1 MHQAPQQRRTS
12 ASPFG
17 LRDRN
22 EAPQQRRGSA
32 TPHIALA
39 TCADV
44 PPQFDDDELLA
55 EALRERGAEAEFV
68 DWAEPGADWSS
79 FDRVVIRST
88 WDYTHRRGEFL
99 GWADS
104 LGGRLRNQPAMVRWN
119 NDKRYV
125 ADLAEAG
132 LPVVPTRYVEPGQ
145 PAGELEG
152 EVAVKPTISAGG
164 RDTGRFG
171 PAAHDA
177 GRALIERICAS
188 GRTAMVQPYL
198 DRVDRDGETALVFVG
213 GELGH
218 VLAKRAVL
226 APDEVAPVRDDALG
240 AAEVMY
246 DPTLVTIGDA
256 DSDEVALG
264 REILAHLG
272 RRFGAEPLIARV
284 DLVRDESDSPV
295 LLELEAV
302 EPNLY
307 LRQAPQTAEL
317 LADAVVA
324 ELRGDGA

>member
-1 MHQAPQQRRTS
+1 MQ
-12 ASPFG
+12 
-17 LRDRN
+17 
-22 EAPQQRRGSA
+22 
-32 TPHIALA
+32 IALA
-39 TCADV
+39 TCNAV

-55 EALRERGAEAEFV
+55 EALRDRGAEAEFV
-68 DWAEPGADWSS
+68 EWTDSEADWTS

-88 WDYTHRRGEFL
+88 WDYTHRREEFL

-104 LGGRLRNQPAMVRWN
+104 LGGRLRNVPEMVRWN
-119 NDKRYV
+119 SDKRYV

-132 LPVVPTRYVEPGQ
+132 LPVVPTRYVEPGE
-145 PAGELEG
+145 PVPELEG
-152 EVAVKPTISAGG
+152 EIAVKPTISAGG

-177 GRALIERICAS
+177 ARALIERICAD

-198 DRVDRDGETALVFVG
+198 DRVDHDGETALVFVG
-213 GELGH
+213 GRLGH

-246 DPTLVTIGDA
+246 DPSLVTIGSAGD
-256 DSDEVALG
+256 DEVELG
-264 REILAHLG
+264 REVLSHLG

-284 DLVRDESDSPV
+284 DLVRDDSGSPV

-317 LADAVVA
+317 LADAVLA
-324 ELRGDGA
+324 DLRGENGLPG